1 MNPSEQTKAL
11 LNSQIDLKEYFLGK
25 DPKKTA
31 YYKSVTRRNSIL
43 NDFQDSSQT
52 VHFLSHSSVIGII
65 LRTYKRYS
73 FFKTMRKIEQ
83 EMNSAIRYRRNFS
96 KANTS
101 VTCYREE
108 IEVRLHGNLIGTVD
122 TASNQ
127 LRIFDGGWQTV
138 TTKSRLNALMD
149 EFAPCMGVFQKN
161 WDWFVSDRLTNQIVP
176 FYSGMTV

>member
-1 MNPSEQTKAL
+1 MIFNCVDL
-11 LNSQIDLKEYFLGK
+11 LTTL
-25 DPKKTA
+25 A
-31 YYKSVTRRNSIL
+31 TR
-43 NDFQDSSQT
+43 
-52 VHFLSHSSVIGII
+52 FLSVIIGVSKQ
-65 LRTYKRYS
+65 LPPNV
-73 FFKTMRKIEQ
+73 MRKIEQ
-83 EMNSAIRYRRNFS
+83 EMNAAIRYRRNFS

-108 IEVRLHGNLIGTVD
+108 IEIRLHGNLIGTVD

-138 TTKSRLNALMD
+138 TTKSRLNALCD

-176 FYSGMTV
+176 FFSGMAV

>member
-1 MNPSEQTKAL
+1 
-11 LNSQIDLKEYFLGK
+11 
-25 DPKKTA
+25 
-31 YYKSVTRRNSIL
+31 
-43 NDFQDSSQT
+43 
-52 VHFLSHSSVIGII
+52 
-65 LRTYKRYS
+65 
-73 FFKTMRKIEQ
+73 MRKIEQ
-83 EMNSAIRYRRNFS
+83 DMNTAIRYRRNMS
-96 KANTS
+96 KQNTA
-101 VTCYREE
+101 VRCYREE
-108 IEVRLHGNLIGTVD
+108 IEVRLHGNLIATVD